1 MADPGITIAST
12 DIAHAGIAPADIAPT
27 GIAPVDIANCD
38 QEPIHI
44 PGAILP
50 HGAMLVLDSGTLDV
64 LQAAGDTTGL
74 LGMPLAALL
83 GQPASVLFRPDQIA
97 ALRRL
102 MAALD
107 LTKPRHLLDPQF
119 RVIADQPL
127 DASLHR
133 SAGSLVLEFEA
144 ADLADRFAADPL
156 AGVQEM
162 VSGFDA
168 QPSLQALCQLAAERV
183 RNVACYDRVLVY
195 RFMHD
200 ESGWVI
206 AESREPHLAPF
217 LDLHYP
223 AADIP
228 QQARALYVKN
238 WLRLIT
244 QVDYDAAPLIPAL
257 NPHTGAPLD
266 MSLAI
271 LRNVS
276 PIHREYLR
284 NMGIDASMSISIIR
298 GGKLWGLI
306 ACHHY
311 SPRILP
317 RHLRAICELF
327 GAMFSLQL
335 ESRENGDQFDK
346 RLASR
351 TVLQN
356 LMLNLAN
363 ADDYALGLT
372 KESPNLLDYI
382 HCGLPSIDGTIQ
394 GGVAVSVRGQLTFLG
409 TTPSESQ
416 IQSLIAW
423 LNTHM
428 ATLDGVFATDR
439 LAELW
444 PPGAAFANISA
455 GVLAIS
461 VSQELSDFIIWFRPE
476 IVGTSAWAGE
486 PVKLVANGPNG
497 DRLSPRKSFEVW
509 QETVRG
515 RCLPWSPSDLDAA
528 FDLRVSLLH
537 VVLRRINA
545 ATQER
550 RRAAERDKLL
560 MAELDHRVKNTI
572 ASIQAL
578 VKQTSLN
585 ADNLTGFVKGLE
597 GRIQAMAKA
606 HSLLSQS
613 RWESVS
619 IDRLLREELVFYSSG
634 QIAVT
639 LDGADMDLTPKSAL
653 SLSLA
658 VHELATNA
666 AKYGA
671 LTVPGGHVTVGWR
684 PSADGGVELSW
695 TETGG
700 PLVEQPKRRG
710 FGSTLIERA
719 LAMETG
725 GHAIVHYMRTGV
737 VCDIFLPASSVTYVN
752 AQAQNGTKSQTAVEL
767 VSSTQAATPPEAFR
781 ILVVEDSFLLVM
793 MIEATLDDL
802 GWTTIGP
809 ATRKTEA
816 LALARSEDF
825 DAALLDVNLDG
836 EMSWDVATVLRARGI
851 PFVFGTGYDAS
862 TILPDDF
869 AGSAI
874 IAKPY
879 NGWNVELRIREVI
892 AANRRLLAA
901 TPVM

>member
-1 MADPGITIAST
+1 MADPGIAIAS
-12 DIAHAGIAPADIAPT
+12 ADVT
-27 GIAPVDIANCD
+27 NCD
-38 QEPIHI
+38 REPIHI

-50 HGAMLVLDSGTLDV
+50 HGAMLVLDAGTLEV
-64 LQAAGDTTGL
+64 LQAAGDTSRL
-74 LGMPLAALL
+74 LGVPLKELL
-83 GQPASVLFRPDQIA
+83 GQSAAVLFRPDQIEN
-97 ALRRL
+97 LRGL
-102 MAALD
+102 VAALD
-107 LTKPRHLLDPQF
+107 LVKPRHLLDPQL

-144 ADLADRFAADPL
+144 ADPSDRFAADPL

-162 VSGFDA
+162 VRGFEVS
-168 QPSLQALCQLAAERV
+168 PSLQALCQLAAERV
-183 RNVACYDRVLVY
+183 RDVARYDRVLVY
-195 RFMHD
+195 RFMRD
-200 ESGWVI
+200 GSGWVI

-244 QVDYDAAPLIPAL
+244 QVNYDAAPLVPVA
-257 NPHTGAPLD
+257 NPRTGEPLD
-266 MSLAI
+266 MSQAI

-284 NMGIDASMSISIIR
+284 NMGINASMSISIIC

-327 GAMFSLQL
+327 GSMFSLQL
-335 ESRENGDQFDK
+335 EAREKGDQFDE

-351 TVLQN
+351 MVLQN
-356 LMLNLAN
+356 LMLNLAS
-363 ADDYALGLT
+363 ADNYAAGLT

-382 HCGLPSIDGTIQ
+382 HGGLPAASGTSR
-394 GGVAVSVRGQLTFLG
+394 GGVAVSVKGQLTFLG
-409 TTPSESQ
+409 TTPGQSQ
-416 IQSLIAW
+416 IQDLIAW
-423 LNTHM
+423 LDTHVSK
-428 ATLDGVFATDR
+428 TDGLFSTDR
-439 LAELW
+439 LGEVW
-444 PPGAAFANISA
+444 PPGVAFADVAS
-455 GVLAIS
+455 GVLVIS
-461 VSQELSDFIIWFRPE
+461 VSEELSDLIIWFRPE
-476 IVGTSAWAGE
+476 LVGTSAWAGE
-486 PVKLVANGPNG
+486 PVKLVTSGPNG
-497 DRLSPRKSFEVW
+497 DTLSPRKSFEVW

-515 RCLPWSPSDLDAA
+515 RCLPWAPADLDAA

-537 VVLRRINA
+537 VVLRRINTA
-545 ATQER
+545 AQER
-550 RRAAERDKLL
+550 KLAAERDKLL

-572 ASIQAL
+572 ANIQAL
-578 VKQTSLN
+578 VIQTSRN
-585 ADNLTGFVKGLE
+585 AENLTGFVKGLE

-619 IDRLLREELVFYSSG
+619 IDRLLREELNLYASG
-634 QIAVT
+634 QTAVT
-639 LDGADMDLTPKSAL
+639 LEGIDTQLTPKSAL

-658 VHELATNA
+658 IHELATNA
-666 AKYGA
+666 AKYCA
-671 LTVPGGHVTVGWR
+671 LTAPGGRVAVGWR
-684 PSADGGVELSW
+684 PATDGGVELSW

-719 LAMETG
+719 LSMETG
-725 GHAIVHYMRTGV
+725 GRAIVHYMRTGV
-737 VCDIFLPASSVTYVN
+737 VCDIFLPASSVTYFN
-752 AQAQNGTKSQTAVEL
+752 AAAQSGPNSQTEDGLIADVPD
-767 VSSTQAATPPEAFR
+767 AAPSETFR
-781 ILVVEDSFLLVM
+781 ILVVEDSFLLVE
-793 MIEATLDDL
+793 MIQATLDDL
-802 GWTTIGP
+802 GWVAVGP
-809 ATRKTEA
+809 ATRRSEA
-816 LALARSEDF
+816 LVLAQSETF

-836 EMSWDVATVLRARGI
+836 ETSWDVAAVLRTRGI
-851 PFVFGTGYDAS
+851 PFVFGTGYDVS
-862 TILPDDF
+862 SVLPDDL
-869 AGSAI
+869 AGSAV

-879 NGWNVELRIREVI
+879 HSRDVEQRIREVI
-892 AANRRLLAA
+892 AAKRSRLTA
-901 TPVM
+901 TQTT

>member
-1 MADPGITIAST
+1 MADPGIAIAS
-12 DIAHAGIAPADIAPT
+12 
-27 GIAPVDIANCD
+27 VDVTNCD
-38 QEPIHI
+38 REPIHI

-50 HGAMLVLDSGTLDV
+50 HGAMLVMDATTLEV
-64 LQAAGDTTGL
+64 LQAAGDTSRL
-74 LGMPLAALL
+74 LGVPLEALL
-83 GQPASVLFRPDQIA
+83 GKSAAVLFRPDQVESLRGLVA
-97 ALRRL
+97 AQ
-102 MAALD
+102 ALV
-107 LTKPRHLLDPQF
+107 KPRHLLDPQL

-127 DASLHR
+127 DAGLHR
-133 SAGSLVLEFEA
+133 SGGLLVLEFEA
-144 ADLADRFAADPL
+144 ADPTDRFAADPL

-162 VSGFDA
+162 VRGFEE

-183 RNVACYDRVLVY
+183 REVARYDRVLVY

-244 QVDYDAAPLIPAL
+244 QVDYDPAPLVPAN
-257 NPHTGAPLD
+257 NPRTGEPLD
-266 MSLAI
+266 MSQAI

-284 NMGIDASMSISIIR
+284 NMGIDASLSISIIR

-311 SPRILP
+311 SQRILP

-327 GAMFSLQL
+327 GSMFSLQL
-335 ESRENGDQFDK
+335 EAREKGEHFDE

-351 TVLQN
+351 MVLQN
-356 LMLNLAN
+356 LMLNLAS
-363 ADDYALGLT
+363 ADDYAIGLT

-382 HCGLPSIDGTIQ
+382 HCGLPAADGTLQ
-394 GGVAVSVRGQLTFLG
+394 GGVAVSVKGQLTFLG
-409 TTPSESQ
+409 TTPDQSQ
-416 IQSLIAW
+416 IQDLIGW

-428 ATLDGVFATDR
+428 PKGDGVFSTDR
-439 LAELW
+439 LAEVW
-444 PPGAAFANISA
+444 PPGAAFADVSS
-455 GVLAIS
+455 GVLVIS
-461 VSQELSDFIIWFRPE
+461 VSHELSDFIIWFRPE
-476 IVGTSAWAGE
+476 LIGTSAWAGE
-486 PVKLVANGPNG
+486 PTKLVASGPNG

-515 RCLPWSPSDLDAA
+515 RCLPWTAVDLDAA
-528 FDLRVSLLH
+528 FDLRISLLH
-537 VVLRRINA
+537 VVLRRINTA
-545 ATQER
+545 VQER
-550 RRAAERDKLL
+550 KLAADRDKLL

-572 ASIQAL
+572 ANIQAL
-578 VKQTSLN
+578 VIQTSRN
-585 ADNLTGFVKGLE
+585 ADTLTGFVKGLE

-613 RWESVS
+613 RWEGVS
-619 IDRLLREELVFYSSG
+619 IDKLLREELNPYANG
-634 QIAVT
+634 HTAVRLEG
-639 LDGADMDLTPKSAL
+639 LDMQLTPKSAL

-671 LTVPGGHVTVGWR
+671 LTVPGGHVAVAWR
-684 PSADGGVELSW
+684 PAADGGVELSW
-695 TETGG
+695 SEIGG

-725 GHAIVHYMRTGV
+725 GRSIVHYMRTGV
-737 VCDIFLPASSVTYVN
+737 VCDIFLPSSSVLHSTAN
-752 AQAQNGTKSQTAVEL
+752 AQVGTKSPTERALMPMVPDTT
-767 VSSTQAATPPEAFR
+767 SSEVFR
-781 ILVVEDSFLLVM
+781 ILVVEDSFLLVLAIQAM
-793 MIEATLDDL
+793 LDDL
-802 GWTTIGP
+802 GWVAVGP
-809 ATRKTEA
+809 ATRRSEA
-816 LALARSEDF
+816 LAMAQSETF

-836 EMSWDVATVLRARGI
+836 EMSWDVAAVLRTRGI
-851 PFVFGTGYDAS
+851 PFVFGTGYDVS
-862 TILPDDF
+862 SVLPDDL
-869 AGSAI
+869 AGSAV

-879 NGWNVELRIREVI
+879 HSRDVEQRIRDVI
-892 AANRRLLAA
+892 VAKRGSVTTAP
-901 TPVM
+901 TT

>member
-1 MADPGITIAST
+1 MTDPDITIAS
-12 DIAHAGIAPADIAPT
+12 
-27 GIAPVDIANCD
+27 VDITNCD

-50 HGAMLVLDSGTLDV
+50 HGAMLVLDADTLEV
-64 LQAAGDTTGL
+64 LQAAGDTSRL
-74 LGMPLAALL
+74 LGAPLEQLL
-83 GQPASVLFRPDQIA
+83 GQSATVLFRPDQIES
-97 ALRRL
+97 LRRL
-102 MAALD
+102 VATLNLA
-107 LTKPRHLLDPQF
+107 KPRHLLDPQL

-144 ADLADRFAADPL
+144 ADLSDRFAADPL
-156 AGVQEM
+156 AGVEEM
-162 VSGFDA
+162 VHGFEKSL
-168 QPSLQALCQLAAERV
+168 SLQALCQLAAERV
-183 RNVACYDRVLVY
+183 RDVARYDRVLIY

-244 QVDYDAAPLIPAL
+244 QVNYDAAPLVPVA
-257 NPHTGAPLD
+257 NPQTGEPLD
-266 MSLAI
+266 MSQAI

-284 NMGIDASMSISIIR
+284 NMGIDASMSISIIC

-327 GAMFSLQL
+327 GSMFSLQL
-335 ESRENGDQFDK
+335 DAREKGDQFDE

-351 TVLQN
+351 MVLQN
-356 LMLNLAN
+356 LMLNLAS
-363 ADDYALGLT
+363 ADDYAVGLT

-382 HCGLPSIDGTIQ
+382 HCGSLAADGIIR
-394 GGVAVSVRGQLTFLG
+394 GGVAVSIKGSLTFLG
-409 TTPSESQ
+409 ATPNQSQ
-416 IQSLIAW
+416 IEELIEW
-423 LNTHM
+423 LN
-428 ATLDGVFATDR
+428 ARVSKSGGVFSTDR
-439 LAELW
+439 LAEIW
-444 PPGAAFANISA
+444 PPGAAFADISS
-455 GVLAIS
+455 GLLVIS
-461 VSQELSDFIIWFRPE
+461 VSEGLSDFIIWFRPE
-476 IVGTSAWAGE
+476 LVSTSAWAGE
-486 PVKLVANGPNG
+486 PAKLVASGPNG
-497 DRLSPRKSFEVW
+497 EQLSPRKSFEAW

-515 RCLPWSPSDLDAA
+515 RCLPWTPADLDAA

-537 VVLRRINA
+537 VVLRRINTA
-545 ATQER
+545 AQER
-550 RRAAERDKLL
+550 KRAGERDKLL

-572 ASIQAL
+572 ANIQAL
-578 VKQTSLN
+578 VVQTSRN
-585 ADNLTGFVKGLE
+585 ADSLTGFVKGLE

-613 RWESVS
+613 RWEGVS
-619 IDRLLREELVFYSSG
+619 IDKLLREELNLYASETT
-634 QIAVT
+634 AVT
-639 LDGADMDLTPKSAL
+639 LGGNDMQLTPKSAL

-658 VHELATNA
+658 IHELATNA

-671 LTVPGGHVTVGWR
+671 LTAFGGHVAVGWR
-684 PSADGGVELSW
+684 PATDGGVELSW

-700 PLVEQPKRRG
+700 PLVEQPTRRG

-719 LAMETG
+719 LSMETG
-725 GHAIVHYMRTGV
+725 GRAIVHYLRAGV
-737 VCDIFLPASSVTYVN
+737 VCDIFLPMSSVIYSDAN
-752 AQAQNGTKSQTAVEL
+752 ARGGANSQTEARLIADVPD
-767 VSSTQAATPPEAFR
+767 AAPPEAFR

-793 MIEATLDDL
+793 MIQATLDDL
-802 GWTTIGP
+802 GWVTIGP
-809 ATRKTEA
+809 ATRKSEA
-816 LALARSEDF
+816 LVLAQSEMF

-836 EMSWDVATVLRARGI
+836 ESSWDVAAVLRTRGI
-851 PFVFGTGYDAS
+851 PFVFGTGYDVS
-862 TILPDDF
+862 TVLPDDL
-869 AGSAI
+869 AGSVVI
-874 IAKPY
+874 GKPY
-879 NGWNVELRIREVI
+879 HNRDVELRIREVI
-892 AANRRLLAA
+892 AAKRRSLTAIE
-901 TPVM
+901 TT

>member
-1 MADPGITIAST
+1 MADPGIPVAS
-12 DIAHAGIAPADIAPT
+12 
-27 GIAPVDIANCD
+27 VDVTNCD
-38 QEPIHI
+38 REPIHI

-50 HGAMLVLDSGTLDV
+50 HGAMLVLDADTLEV
-64 LQAAGDTTGL
+64 LQAAGDTSRL
-74 LGMPLAALL
+74 LGVPLADLL
-83 GQPASVLFRPDQIA
+83 GQSAATLFRPDQVENLRGLAA
-97 ALRRL
+97 ALTL
-102 MAALD
+102 V
-107 LTKPRHLLDPQF
+107 KPRHLLDPQL
-119 RVIADQPL
+119 RVMAGQPL

-144 ADLADRFAADPL
+144 ADPSDRFAADPL

-162 VSGFDA
+162 VRGFDESS
-168 QPSLQALCQLAAERV
+168 SLQALCQLAAERV
-183 RNVACYDRVLVY
+183 RDVARYDRVLVY
-195 RFMHD
+195 RFMQD
-200 ESGWVI
+200 GSGWVI
-206 AESREPHLAPF
+206 AESREPHLEPF

-244 QVDYDAAPLIPAL
+244 QVDYDAAPLVPVA
-257 NPHTGAPLD
+257 NPRTGKPLD
-266 MSLAI
+266 MSQAI
-271 LRNVS
+271 LRDVS

-327 GAMFSLQL
+327 GSMFSLQL
-335 ESRENGDQFDK
+335 EAREKGEQFDE

-351 TVLQN
+351 MVLQN
-356 LMLNLAN
+356 LMLNLAS

-382 HCGLPSIDGTIQ
+382 RGGTPSADGTIP
-394 GGVAVSVRGQLTFLG
+394 GGVAVSVKGQLTFLG
-409 TTPSESQ
+409 TTPSQGQ
-416 IQSLIAW
+416 IQDLIGW

-428 ATLDGVFATDR
+428 PKGDGVFSTDR
-439 LAELW
+439 LGEVW
-444 PPGAAFANISA
+444 PPSAAFAGVAS
-455 GVLAIS
+455 GVLVIS

-476 IVGTSAWAGE
+476 LVGTSSWAGE
-486 PVKLVANGPNG
+486 PKKLVASGPNG

-509 QETVRG
+509 KETVRG
-515 RCLPWSPSDLDAA
+515 RCLPWTPADLDAA

-537 VVLRRINA
+537 VVLRRINTA
-545 ATQER
+545 AQER
-550 RRAAERDKLL
+550 KRAAERDKLL

-572 ASIQAL
+572 ANIQAL
-578 VKQTSLN
+578 VVQTSRN
-585 ADNLTGFVKGLE
+585 SDSLTDFVMGLE

-613 RWESVS
+613 RWEGVS
-619 IDRLLREELVFYSSG
+619 IDKLLREELNPYSDG
-634 QIAVT
+634 HRAVT
-639 LDGADMDLTPKSAL
+639 LDGADMLLTPKSAL

-671 LTVPGGHVTVGWR
+671 FSTPGGHVAVGWR
-684 PSADGGVELSW
+684 QATDGGVELSW

-700 PLVEQPKRRG
+700 PTVEQPKRRG

-725 GHAIVHYMRTGV
+725 GHAIVHYMRAGV
-737 VCDIFLPASSVTYVN
+737 ACDIFLPAASVTHSGAGAQSGAT
-752 AQAQNGTKSQTAVEL
+752 AQAESGSVPD
-767 VSSTQAATPPEAFR
+767 VPAAAPSETFR

-793 MIEATLDDL
+793 TIQAMLDDL
-802 GWTTIGP
+802 GWVAVGP
-809 ATRKTEA
+809 ATRKAEA
-816 LALARSEDF
+816 LALAQSEEF

-836 EMSWDVATVLRARGI
+836 ETSWDVAAVLKARGI
-851 PFVFGTGYDAS
+851 PFVFGTGYDVS
-862 TILPDDF
+862 SVLPDDL

-879 NGWNVELRIREVI
+879 RCRDVEQRLRDVI
-892 AANRRLLAA
+892 AAKGHRPAVLQSA
-901 TPVM
+901 